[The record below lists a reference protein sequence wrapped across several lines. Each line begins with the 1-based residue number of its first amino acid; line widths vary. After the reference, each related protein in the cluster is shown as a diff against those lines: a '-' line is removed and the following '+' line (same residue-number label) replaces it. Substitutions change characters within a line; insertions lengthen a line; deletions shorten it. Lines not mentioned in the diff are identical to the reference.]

1 MARASLF
8 IPGLLVSLLALAAAG
23 PSQADTDAALP
34 ADPVASDAAAQRV
47 ASLQVRN
54 TFVSAARQGDVDTM
68 LSLLNPKA
76 IVGAAIGSG
85 TWVVELHC
93 TKPGERAERFF
104 WDVIRNSDAGE
115 P

>member
-1 MARASLF
+1 
-8 IPGLLVSLLALAAAG
+8 
-23 PSQADTDAALP
+23 
-34 ADPVASDAAAQRV
+34 
-47 ASLQVRN
+47 
-54 TFVSAARQGDVDTM
+54 M